1 MKEPSWH
8 RRETFDRVDGTSMI
22 VHRSKDNPARLNPP
36 PSLCHE
42 PTLPHTC
49 AILSRFMSV
58 PTRKHSSTSVHGL
71 RNEPRYRRL
80 IPPFRWPF
88 TVRGRRWTSVGQE
101 VGARER
107 HVLRA
112 THSCFSPGHV
122 LPRFV
127 WRRCFD
133 VVVLQIDERD
143 NRCEAKKL
151 AKETL
156 NAPIGFSKR
165 TKLFSNPL
173 GFFFLPSSSWN
184 WKFRRSKLPSKI
196 GNVLKIRFLMRWL
209 YFWEIFLERWFLAKY
224 FEKISFLDTRDCSS
238 KLNWKV
244 MNIELIDLIF
254 V

>member
-1 MKEPSWH
+1 MEH
-8 RRETFDRVDGTSMI
+8 RWSSTDPRIIRLDWI
-22 VHRSKDNPARLNPP
+22 HHRLQQP
-36 PSLCHE
+36 CHE

-49 AILSRFMSV
+49 AILSRSMSV

-173 GFFFLPSSSWN
+173 GFFFPPLLQLELKVSKIEASFEN
-184 WKFRRSKLPSKI
+184 WKRFENSIFDEMVVFL
-196 GNVLKIRFLMRWL
+196 GNFLGKMIFGEI
-209 YFWEIFLERWFLAKY
+209 FWENFFFRYERL
-224 FEKISFLDTRDCSS
+224 
-238 KLNWKV
+238 
-244 MNIELIDLIF
+244 
-254 V
+254 

>member
-36 PSLCHE
+36 PSPCHE

-49 AILSRFMSV
+49 AILSRSMSV

-133 VVVLQIDERD
+133 VVVLQIDEHD

-173 GFFFLPSSSWN
+173 GFFFSSLPPAGIESFEDRSFLRKLETF
-184 WKFRRSKLPSKI
+184 WKFDFWWDGCIFGKFSWKDDFWRNILRK
-196 GNVLKIRFLMRWL
+196 FL
-209 YFWEIFLERWFLAKY
+209 F
-224 FEKISFLDTRDCSS
+224 
-238 KLNWKV
+238 
-244 MNIELIDLIF
+244 
-254 V
+254 